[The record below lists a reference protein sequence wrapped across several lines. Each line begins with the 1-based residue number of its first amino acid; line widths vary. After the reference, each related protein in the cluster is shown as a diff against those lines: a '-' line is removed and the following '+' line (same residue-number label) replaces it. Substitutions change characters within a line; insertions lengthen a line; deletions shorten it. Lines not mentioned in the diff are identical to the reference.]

1 VRVFK
6 TKWFARFTRKEGITD
21 ARLVEAVR
29 NAEKGQIDAVL
40 GGGLIKQRIPRDGG
54 GKSGGYRSI
63 IAYKAGDKYF
73 FLYCFAKRDKDNLED
88 DELEQ
93 YKRFAGQLMALGDA
107 DLKKALDAGTIT
119 EVKYD
124 EKGKGI

>member
-6 TKWFARFTRKEGITD
+6 TKWFTRFARKEGITD

-29 NAEKGQIDAVL
+29 NTEKGQIDAVL
-40 GGGLIKQRIPRDGG
+40 GSGLIKQRIPRDGG

-63 IAYKAGDKYF
+63 IAYKAGDRCF
-73 FLYCFAKRDKDNLED
+73 FLYCFAKKDKDNLED
-88 DELEQ
+88 DELVQ
-93 YKRFAGQLMALGDA
+93 YKRFAGLLIAFGDS
-107 DLKKALDAGTIT
+107 DIKKALDAGTIM
-119 EVKYD
+119 EIKYD